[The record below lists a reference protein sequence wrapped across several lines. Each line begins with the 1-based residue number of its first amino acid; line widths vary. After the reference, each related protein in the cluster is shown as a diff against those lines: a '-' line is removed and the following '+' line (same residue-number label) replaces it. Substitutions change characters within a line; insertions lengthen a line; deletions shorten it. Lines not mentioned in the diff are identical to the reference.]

1 MTSTGTRVIGLKSIA
16 PIDLGQNSWSR
27 VIVNATTVNDNHS
40 ALGYSVF
47 APGLVTAD
55 LSHSTEELAF
65 VVSGNGR
72 IRLEDDEVAVATHD
86 AIFIPAGAWHTI
98 VVDGDED
105 LIMVFTFP
113 WIDYPPT
120 ERRESRR

>member
-1 MTSTGTRVIGLKSIA
+1 MTLTGARVIGLEEIA
-16 PIDLGQNSWSR
+16 SIDLGNHSWSR
-27 VIVNATTVNDNHS
+27 VIVNATTVHDNHS

-65 VVSGNGR
+65 VVSGSGR
-72 IRLEDDEVAVATHD
+72 IRLEDDEVAVTTHD
-86 AIFIPAGAWHTI
+86 AIFIPAEVWHTI

-113 WIDYPPT
+113 WVDYPPT
-120 ERRESRR
+120 ERREARR

>member
-1 MTSTGTRVIGLKSIA
+1 MTSTGTRVIALEEVAS
-16 PIDLGQNSWSR
+16 IDLGNHSWSR
-27 VIVNATTVNDNHS
+27 VVVNLATVHGNHS

-55 LSHSTEELAF
+55 LSHSTEEVAF
-65 VVSGNGR
+65 VVSGGGL
-72 IRLEDDEVAVATHD
+72 IRLEDDEVAVTTHD
-86 AIFIPAGAWHTI
+86 SIFIPAGVWHTI

-113 WIDYPPT
+113 WADYPPT

>member
-1 MTSTGTRVIGLKSIA
+1 MTSTGTRVIGLKEIA
-16 PIDLGQNSWSR
+16 PIDLGNNSWSR
-27 VIVNATTVNDNHS
+27 VIVNAATVHENCS

-65 VVSGNGR
+65 VVSGSGR
-72 IRLEDDEVAVATHD
+72 IRLEDDEVAVTTHD
-86 AIFIPAGAWHTI
+86 AIFIPAGVWHTI
-98 VVDGDED
+98 TVDGEED

-113 WIDYPPT
+113 WTDYPPT
-120 ERRESRR
+120 QRQESRH